1 MTARFPR
8 GRFATA
14 FVLAL
19 LGSACAAAA
28 TRPATAPGEDGQP
41 LRIEGTVVLVEPDIE
56 LSLVTAGG
64 LLEPREAWS
73 RDARRFYAEAVRTH
87 LAAANAPQAPD
98 FDVPDDLDPDS
109 RLGQVVRLNEAVA
122 LSISQFLAPG
132 GALATKR
139 DAASQPRLDWT
150 LGEGVAELRAA
161 SDADYALFTYVRDS
175 YASGG
180 RTALRVFGF
189 IAGAAM
195 GTGLDIG
202 GGQQHGIA
210 TLVDLRTGKVVWF
223 NQLARQS
230 GDLRERDEAKK
241 SVDRLLDGLPL

>member
-28 TRPATAPGEDGQP
+28 NRPATAPGLDGQP
-41 LRIEGTVVLVEPDIE
+41 LRIEGAVVLVEPDIE

-98 FDVPDDLDPDS
+98 FDVPDDLDPES

-139 DAASQPRLDWT
+139 DAAGQPRLDWT
-150 LGEGVAELRAA
+150 LGEGVVELQAA
-161 SDADYALFTYVRDS
+161 SGADYALFTYVRDS

>member
-56 LSLVTAGG
+56 LSLITAGG

-87 LAAANAPQAPD
+87 LAAANTPQAPD
-98 FDVPDDLDPDS
+98 FDVPDDLEPDS

-122 LSISQFLAPG
+122 LSISQFLLPG

-139 DAASQPRLDWT
+139 DAAGQPRLDWT
-150 LGEGVAELRAA
+150 LGEGVVELRAA
-161 SDADYALFTYVRDS
+161 SGADYALFTYVRDS

-180 RTALRVFGF
+180 RTALRVLGV

-202 GGQQHGIA
+202 GGRQHGVA

-230 GDLRERDEAKK
+230 GDLREPDEARKT
-241 SVDRLLDGLPL
+241 VDRLLEALPL

>member
-1 MTARFPR
+1 MTARFLR

-41 LRIEGTVVLVEPDIE
+41 LRIQGTVVLVEPDIE

-64 LLEPREAWS
+64 LLEPRQAWS
-73 RDARRFYAEAVRTH
+73 RDARRIYADAVRAH
-87 LAAANAPQAPD
+87 LAAAGTVQAPD

-109 RLGQVVRLNEAVA
+109 RLGQVMRLNEAVA
-122 LSISQFLAPG
+122 LSISQFLLPG

-139 DAASQPRLDWT
+139 DAAGQPRLDWT
-150 LGEGVAELRAA
+150 LGEGVVELRAA
-161 SDADYALFTYVRDS
+161 SGADYALFTYVRDS

-230 GDLRERDEAKK
+230 GDLREPDEARKT
-241 SVDRLLDGLPL
+241 VDRLLEALPL

>member
-28 TRPATAPGEDGQP
+28 TRPSTATGEDGRP
-41 LRIEGTVVLVEPDIE
+41 LRIDGTVVLVEPDIQ
-56 LSLVTAGG
+56 LSLITTGG
-64 LLEPREAWS
+64 LPEPREAWS
-73 RDARRFYAEAVRTH
+73 RDARRFYADAVRAH
-87 LAAANAPQAPD
+87 LAAANTPQAPD
-98 FDVPDDLDPDS
+98 FDIPDDLDPDS

-122 LSISQFLAPG
+122 LSISQFLLPG

-139 DAASQPRLDWT
+139 DAAGRPRLDWT
-150 LGEGVAELRAA
+150 LGEGVAELGAA

-223 NQLARQS
+223 NQLARHS
-230 GDLRERDEAKK
+230 GDLREPDEARKT
-241 SVDRLLDGLPL
+241 VDRLLEDLPL

>member
-14 FVLAL
+14 LVLGL
-19 LGSACAAAA
+19 LWSVIATAQ
-28 TRPATAPGEDGQP
+28 TRPSTATGEDGRP
-41 LRIEGTVVLVEPDIE
+41 LRIDGRVVLVEPDIE
-56 LSLVTAGG
+56 LSLITAGG

-73 RDARRFYAEAVRTH
+73 RDARRFYAEAVRAH

-98 FDVPDDLDPDS
+98 FDIPDDLAPDS

-122 LSISQFLAPG
+122 LSISQFLVPG

-139 DAASQPRLDWT
+139 DAAGQPRLDWT
-150 LGEGVAELRAA
+150 LGDGVTELRAA
-161 SDADYALFTYVRDS
+161 TDADFALFTYVRDS

-180 RTALRVFGF
+180 RTALRAFGL

-202 GGQQHGIA
+202 GGRQHGIA

-230 GDLRERDEAKK
+230 GDLRERDEARK
-241 SVDRLLDGLPL
+241 SVDLLLEDLPL